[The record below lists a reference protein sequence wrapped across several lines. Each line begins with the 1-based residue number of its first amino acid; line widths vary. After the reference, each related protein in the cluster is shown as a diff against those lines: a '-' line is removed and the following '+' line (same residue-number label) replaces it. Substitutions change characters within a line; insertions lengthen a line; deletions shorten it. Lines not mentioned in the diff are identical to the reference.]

1 MSHYFLLNIL
11 IMFCVALVVLFI
23 NSIKASVKF
32 IGKFRNS
39 FQFFLKKIKLIKRL
53 LVRDKMCIPR

>member
-32 IGKFRNS
+32 IGKFGNS
-39 FQFFLKKIKLIKRL
+39 FQFFFKKN
-53 LVRDKMCIPR
+53 